1 MRFFLFSIPLLAL
14 VASASSHDRA
24 DKPRGAAKRHGG
36 QVRRSSGGVRR
47 QTAEPV
53 EPVKYTTN
61 VTTSDLSKRQAFT
74 GTGTFYYTGLGA
86 CGQWSKDSDYMVALN
101 SAQYGGGCKSLS
113 SEARSLC

>member
-14 VASASSHDRA
+14 AASASSHERA
-24 DKPRGAAKRHGG
+24 DKPRGKRHGG

-47 QTAEPV
+47 QAAEHV
-53 EPVKYTTN
+53 EPITYTTN

-74 GTGTFYYTGLGA
+74 GTGTYYYTGLGA

-101 SAQYGGGCKSLS
+101 SAQYGGGCKSRRAMQG
-113 SEARSLC
+113 E